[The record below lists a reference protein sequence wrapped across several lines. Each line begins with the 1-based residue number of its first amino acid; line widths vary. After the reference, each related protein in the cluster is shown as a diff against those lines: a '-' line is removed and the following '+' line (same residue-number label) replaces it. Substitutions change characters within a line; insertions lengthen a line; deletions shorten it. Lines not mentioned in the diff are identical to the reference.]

1 MANNSIKRTC
11 LRRAAKFQALEH
23 MDALSIFARQVRSR
37 SAENKRVMK
46 VLERMGAAGQM
57 IAILRQELDSTVRV
71 IYLLAQE
78 EPRRTKLIEASV
90 SGVRWIKASSKST
103 VTDKEM
109 IELGNT
115 LQGWCGSVY
124 KFGCAFIHLSNM
136 HDYNDRDPLTLI
148 SNADREEIIDH
159 CRAYHG
165 GPHGESPSF
174 AELIPYLP
182 RAFNKI
188 SANLDCYLESLEKG
202 DTLEY
207 AL

>member
-1 MANNSIKRTC
+1 M
-11 LRRAAKFQALEH
+11 E
-23 MDALSIFARQVRSR
+23 ALSIFARQVRSR
-37 SAENKRVMK
+37 SAENRRVMK

-78 EPRRTKLIEASV
+78 VPRRTELIEASV
-90 SGVRWIKASSKST
+90 SGLRWTKSNSKSP

-109 IELGNT
+109 IDLGNS
-115 LQGWCGSVY
+115 LQGWCRSVY
-124 KFGCAFIHLSNM
+124 RFGCAFIHLSNM

-148 SNADREEIIDH
+148 SSEDRDEIIGH

-165 GPHGESPSF
+165 GPHTEPPRF
-174 AELIPYLP
+174 VDLVPYLP
-182 RAFNKI
+182 KAFNKV

-202 DTLEY
+202 DTLEHV
-207 AL
+207 L